1 MAASPMPLHIQEVLK
16 EYVSKTKKPEL
27 IATYLRYVEEKL
39 RLHPALFLKEKM
51 VFKSADEALRILE
64 EQGNLWRETE
74 IKVGYVS
81 SAVDDQTTKIYICP
95 FTGKV
100 FGNNTCPNP
109 QDAIYDWVST
119 CKENTERVG
128 GLKVKRFFVSEDPEV
143 IRSYAAKFA
152 PKEPTVKIVF
162 SSGIN
167 GKLFHSKEAVVED
180 AKDNYVKHIT
190 LTEVMNQSKYHIDE
204 SFMALIQEQLQE
216 DKIASFVEAA
226 AKIPELVP
234 YVEKWLGQVEEEPE
248 QEGSEQT
255 ERNQVELETDLS
267 VETE

>member
-39 RLHPALFLKEKM
+39 RLHPVLFLKDKI
-51 VFKSADEALRILE
+51 VFRSAEDALRILE
-64 EQGNLWRETE
+64 GQSNLWRETE
-74 IKVGYVS
+74 IKIGYVTS
-81 SAVDDQTTKIYICP
+81 SVNDQTSKIYICP

-109 QDAIYDWVST
+109 QDAIYDWVSH

-128 GLKVKRFFVSEDPEV
+128 GLKVKRFFISEDPEV

-162 SSGIN
+162 SSCIN
-167 GKLFHSKEAVVED
+167 GKLYHSKEAVIED
-180 AKDNYVKHIT
+180 ARENYLKHIS
-190 LTEVMNQSKYHIDE
+190 LIEVMNQSKYHIDE
-204 SFMALIQEQLQE
+204 SFMALIQEQLGE
-216 DKIASFVEAA
+216 DKIASFIEAA
-226 AKIPELVP
+226 SKIPELVP
-234 YVEKWLGQVEEEPE
+234 FVEKWLGQVEQEE
-248 QEGSEQT
+248 SEQAQASLD
-255 ERNQVELETDLS
+255 E
-267 VETE
+267 